1 MLQRQLKSTQPSHSL
16 GIMPLSH
23 FEGRWYHLELVLP
36 LASHMLRVRGKERLH
51 LFLVGYPIDL

>member
-1 MLQRQLKSTQPSHSL
+1 
-16 GIMPLSH
+16 MPLSH